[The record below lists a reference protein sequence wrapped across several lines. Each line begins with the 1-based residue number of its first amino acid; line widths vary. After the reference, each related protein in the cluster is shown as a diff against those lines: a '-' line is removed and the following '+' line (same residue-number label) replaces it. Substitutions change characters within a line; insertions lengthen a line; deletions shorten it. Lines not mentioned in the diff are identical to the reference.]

1 MAKIIRLTEQDLYR
15 IVKRV
20 IKESQNGSVIAQCI
34 KDNANIQDV
43 FKAAEFFIQCESC
56 RRIVWLTG
64 LQVVEDMMAGKE
76 VKLPTPTEI
85 IKIVVNDPEIK
96 TLAMPCANEMIAYYK
111 GMSEQDKTELK
122 NKIGNIVSCIVSKV
136 LGGQISPIDLPIPDD
151 IELPDGFPTQFPT
164 PDGKI
169 PGMDDMINTGIDI
182 YNKTK
187 DELSKRF
194 PGL

>member
-1 MAKIIRLTEQDLYR
+1 MRDLLLKKSYNYN
-15 IVKRV
+15 V
-20 IKESQNGSVIAQCI
+20 
-34 KDNANIQDV
+34 DNYSGYKL

-64 LQVVEDMMAGKE
+64 LKVVEDIIKGKTEGKE

-85 IKIVVNDPEIK
+85 ITIVVNNPEIK

-151 IELPDGFPTQFPT
+151 IEFPDGFPTQFPT

-182 YNKTK
+182 FNKTK